1 MSEAVRRRARAAVEE
16 RKGRSIEPSPPTKS
30 PEGCGTAATDT
41 SARSALLCLAGVL
54 TAVAVPTALLAIR
67 EAVRLRD
74 DKLLLEDQ
82 LWEERTARIAAER
95 QWHRVAELQPRADN
109 LPWQERLQRERKLRE
124 QHENSDEFINEL
136 FDNPWRRFPNG
147 ANLSEW
153 EALLR
158 TQTPSRFDAARVEGE
173 EGGDADKAPAFCHEL
188 HGVVISERELNEPV
202 LSDAARARALRA
214 LTECGYVYLDNI
226 IPKERVRRLREA
238 YMAFRET
245 DEAADF
251 LYPCQGEGRVEH
263 MLPFREPFNTSEI
276 YADPRLM
283 TVLGDFFNQEQFK
296 MELMTVITSPPGSG
310 DQRWHQGWRYLFHPD
325 ERLPPFAA
333 VVALPLA
340 DVSPEMGPT
349 EMCPG
354 KKLRFYRGY
363 RCQDHLRMATT
374 EGTIAIFDYKTL
386 HRGPGNAHPT
396 KERAMVSMVFSK
408 MFFLNTEAIINR
420 GISLLQT
427 LHQRRYWEQFTWHP
441 RSVDDQFAV

>member
-16 RKGRSIEPSPPTKS
+16 RKERPIEPSPPTKS

-41 SARSALLCLAGVL
+41 SACSALLCLAGVL

-82 LWEERTARIAAER
+82 LWEERTARSRPSGSGTESPSCSRARTTCRGRSACSASASCVSSTRTATSSSTSSSTTLGAAS
-95 QWHRVAELQPRADN
+95 
-109 LPWQERLQRERKLRE
+109 QRR
-124 QHENSDEFINEL
+124 
-136 FDNPWRRFPNG
+136 
-147 ANLSEW
+147 NLSEW

-226 IPKERVRRLREA
+226 IPKERVLREA

-263 MLPFREPFNTSEI
+263 MLPS
-276 YADPRLM
+276 
-283 TVLGDFFNQEQFK
+283 
-296 MELMTVITSPPGSG
+296 
-310 DQRWHQGWRYLFHPD
+310 
-325 ERLPPFAA
+325 
-333 VVALPLA
+333 
-340 DVSPEMGPT
+340 
-349 EMCPG
+349 
-354 KKLRFYRGY
+354 
-363 RCQDHLRMATT
+363 
-374 EGTIAIFDYKTL
+374 
-386 HRGPGNAHPT
+386 
-396 KERAMVSMVFSK
+396 
-408 MFFLNTEAIINR
+408 
-420 GISLLQT
+420 
-427 LHQRRYWEQFTWHP
+427 
-441 RSVDDQFAV
+441 